1 MWTMKTQFTKVSKY
15 TQVGGPESV
24 GMMFDTEAEA
34 MSWWDKPFSC
44 ASGNC
49 RTQTMTDPN
58 GVVTKVRFKSKGQ

>member
-1 MWTMKTQFTKVSKY
+1 MWTMSTQFTKVSKY

-44 ASGNC
+44 AEH
-49 RTQTMTDPN
+49 
-58 GVVTKVRFKSKGQ
+58 KL